1 MAKKVPCS
9 IFVGT
14 STKYF
19 KVGDFDS
26 LVDAKRYASQCL
38 DRHYYQIIRK
48 PQKTVQEKREDAFK
62 TLGI

>member
-26 LVDAKRYASQCL
+26 LVEAKRYASQCL

-48 PQKTVQEKREDAFK
+48 KQTIQEKREDALK